1 MTGAPC
7 VTHKR
12 QDSVNWC
19 VQGAGAAEAAGVPRA
34 GQAPPDQADQAQAA
48 AEGREVRRPRHPRHG
63 HPASLRARGAGRHL
77 RSLQEQ
83 RVRQQEVGQCVCSAP
98 LTSLSAAWTWCSA

>member
-1 MTGAPC
+1 MPTAL
-7 VTHKR
+7 V
-12 QDSVNWC
+12 C

-63 HPASLRARGAGRHL
+63 HPASRRARGAGRHL

-83 RVRQQEVGQCVCSAP
+83 RVCQQEVGQCVC
-98 LTSLSAAWTWCSA
+98 